1 MITKETISQ
10 QHYIDIIGHASS
22 MLNLSLF
29 QIKEK
34 YADYPMRLME
44 YIEKEEHEEG
54 IEIRF
59 DKEEVTITCIGND
72 NKECISVF
80 FFPDDNQFI
89 EDVVGY
95 LKEHYDYSYLKSRF
109 ILDNCFMKIKE
120 DKELKDNIYLLLYK

>member
-10 QHYIDIIGHASS
+10 QPYIDIIGHASS
-22 MLNLSLF
+22 MLDLSLF

-34 YADYPMRLME
+34 YADYPMCLME

-59 DKEEVTITCIGND
+59 DREEVTITCIGND

-80 FFPDDNQFI
+80 LFPDDNQFI
-89 EDVVGY
+89 EDLVGY
-95 LKEHYDYSYLKSRF
+95 LKELYDYSYLKSRF
-109 ILDNCFMKIKE
+109 ILDNCFMKVRESK
-120 DKELKDNIYLLLYK
+120 DLKDNIYLFFYK